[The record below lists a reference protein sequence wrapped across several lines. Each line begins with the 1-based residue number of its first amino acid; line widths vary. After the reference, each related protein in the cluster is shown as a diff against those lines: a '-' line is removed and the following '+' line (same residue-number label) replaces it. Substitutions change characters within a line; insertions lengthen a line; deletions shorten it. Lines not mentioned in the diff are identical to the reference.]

1 MLKVWYNKYSERERK
16 SSKGHLNK
24 SPIPLAVDHSARQK
38 VVKPPDSEKE
48 LSESRANK
56 SGKKFF
62 QKTLDKTVKMCYNN
76 YGERERN
83 PKPNT

>member
-1 MLKVWYNKYSERERK
+1 MLKVWYNKYSERE

-38 VVKPPDSEKE
+38 VVKPPDSEKG

-56 SGKKFF
+56 SGKI
-62 QKTLDKTVKMCYNN
+62 
-76 YGERERN
+76 
-83 PKPNT
+83 NT